1 MQHGAGRYSNAVAVL
16 ELAGHGSARPEVLP
30 QPAERFI
37 LGTAGRAGFSKDP
50 LYRLNCRS
58 ITSIPAHGSV
68 DFQMQTTAPTS
79 SFGSTLEVTWRLLAR
94 GLGLGLGPFCR
105 FSVALP
111 A

>member
-1 MQHGAGRYSNAVAVL
+1 
-16 ELAGHGSARPEVLP
+16 LP

-50 LYRLNCRS
+50 LYRLNYRS
-58 ITSIPAHGSV
+58 ITGIPAHGSV

-79 SFGSTLEVTWRLLAR
+79 SPGPTLEVTWRLLAR
-94 GLGLGLGPFCR
+94 GLGLGPFCR

>member
-1 MQHGAGRYSNAVAVL
+1 MQHGEGRYSNAIAVL
-16 ELAGHGSARPEVLP
+16 ELAGHGSAGPEVLP

-37 LGTAGRAGFSKDP
+37 LGTAGRAGFSKDL
-50 LYRLNCRS
+50 LYRVNCRS
-58 ITSIPAHGSV
+58 ITGMPAHGSV

-94 GLGLGLGPFCR
+94 GLGVGLFCR